1 MTTNQSTL
9 ITRNE
14 TDADKE
20 WTNCAIKNR
29 HDVVIYL
36 HNNLNGQ
43 IYMKTLKGG
52 STSLQ
57 TAIHDQGYKNYLMKA
72 CNNIGVDYP
81 NDKDSSFKRDY
92 YLIRDAD
99 SLYFTGY
106 FETNSKS
113 RLQIKGREAWLVEM
127 FVNKIEET
135 RKLINQKAVKEKTKP
150 KIFNC
155 LLPVYMFS
163 EDMKC
168 WCQLDISTLKWTYI
182 LRAPKP
188 NGKYLAFG
196 TYPISNT
203 ARIELSLI

>member
-1 MTTNQSTL
+1 MNVSTL

-29 HDVVIYL
+29 NDVVIYL
-36 HNNLNGQ
+36 HNNLNGLVF
-43 IYMKTLKGG
+43 MKTLKGG
-52 STSLQ
+52 STTIQ
-57 TAIHDQGYKNYLMKA
+57 TAAHDQGYKNYLMKA
-72 CNNIGVDYP
+72 CNDIGVDYP

-99 SLYFTGY
+99 CLYFTGY
-106 FETNSKS
+106 FDINSKS

-127 FVNKIEET
+127 FANKIISSKFGT
-135 RKLINQKAVKEKTKP
+135 NS
-150 KIFNC
+150 NC

-182 LRAPKP
+182 SRAPKP
-188 NGKYLAFG
+188 TGKYLAFG
-196 TYPISNT
+196 SYPISNT